1 VALGGKCNEAET
13 PIDVMT
19 SACLC
24 LFRLVGWYTMFKQR
38 SLIRGT
44 ATVGLL
50 GFLSILS
57 VFSQG
62 TILFNNRVTGK
73 VDAPVGY
80 FGSSYGPGPIG
91 RAQLVMV
98 SENGIQVPLFPITTF
113 RENRTN
119 FPSYVGMYVVEPS
132 VPVIVPG
139 YRPGDEVTVRLRAWS
154 CSEDYGGAGVNSQ
167 LGASNPIKIILGGTN
182 MNGTVTPPAP
192 LVGLQGFTVLIIRP
206 PARVNSVS
214 IENDTLLLDA
224 SSPYYRRYILEA
236 TANFV
241 QWEQITTNWYECA
254 PITFRIPL
262 FGANDTQ
269 TFYRLNAD

>member
-1 VALGGKCNEAET
+1 MK
-13 PIDVMT
+13 
-19 SACLC
+19 
-24 LFRLVGWYTMFKQR
+24 R
-38 SLIRGT
+38 T
-44 ATVGLL
+44 ATLGLL
-50 GFLSILS
+50 AFLSILS
-57 VFSQG
+57 AFSQG
-62 TILFNNRVTGK
+62 TILFNNRVVGK

-98 SENGIQVPLFPITTF
+98 FENREIPLFPITTF

-139 YRPGDEVTVRLRAWS
+139 YRPGDEVTVRLRAWY
-154 CSEDYGGAGVNSQ
+154 CSADYAGGNDLGV
-167 LGASNPIKIILGGTN
+167 SNAIKIILGGTN

-192 LVGLQGFTVLIIRP
+192 LVGLQGFQLTIIRP
-206 PARVNSVS
+206 RARINSVS
-214 IENDTLLLDA
+214 IENDTLLLDTSGSA
-224 SSPYYRRYILEA
+224 PYYRRYILEA